1 MHCKNLKT
9 MLATLLCLGALA
21 TPALAQFNISIDL
34 GVPPPRQ
41 RYEVVQEMRTGYVL
55 VPGFWFWDGHQ
66 HRCPGST
73 GWRPG
78 PATTGSRPAG
88 NSVATAI
95 TSSQGAGNRIV
106 VRTGVR
112 TDVTTDVTIMTRG
125 AATTL
130 AGGTEMEMTAS
141 SGLTSPR
148 PD

>member
-66 HRCPGST
+66 HRWSRQH
-73 GWRPG
+73 WVEARPG
-78 PATTGSRPAG
+78 HHWEQARWE
-88 NSVATAI
+88 
-95 TSSQGAGNRIV
+95 QRGNRHHFEPG
-106 VRTGVR
+106 RWEPDRREDRREDRRDDRRDNHDQGR
-112 TDVTTDVTIMTRG
+112 RDNPGRG
-125 AATTL
+125 HRD
-130 AGGTEMEMTAS
+130 GND
-141 SGLTSPR
+141 R
-148 PD
+148 F